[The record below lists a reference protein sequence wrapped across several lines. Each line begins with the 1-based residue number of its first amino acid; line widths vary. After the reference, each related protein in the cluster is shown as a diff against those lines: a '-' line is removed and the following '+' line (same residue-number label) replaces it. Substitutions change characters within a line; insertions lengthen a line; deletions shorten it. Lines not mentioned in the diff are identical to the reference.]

1 MELDWTHM
9 ELGLNTVELEWAH
22 MELRLNTVELDWAHM
37 ELGLNSH
44 GTRLDSQRTRTQYS

>member
-9 ELGLNTVELEWAH
+9 ELGLNTVEL
-22 MELRLNTVELDWAHM
+22 DWAYM

-44 GTRLDSQRTRTQYS
+44 GTRTQYS